1 MCTFGHGRARIQL
14 HVLSIELPQ
23 RALFIRKFI
32 GEGFLLWSAPEE
44 ARRPCVSALLSLL
57 HNKSETDSAEKQSR
71 IS

>member
-1 MCTFGHGRARIQL
+1 VYLRAWQARIQL